1 MSKFGKVV
9 FIGINQCPTGYMLR
23 ECYPNVLLEKYVRS
37 SDDDALKVSIEAEF
51 EEKKLLKF
59 EDLCECLEKARKI
72 VPDMNVPI
80 HVDVYSAD
88 GSPLVLKI
96 PFGPEKEPEWD
107 KMYEEKLKELEVK
120 ILSL

>member
-1 MSKFGKVV
+1 
-9 FIGINQCPTGYMLR
+9 MLG
-23 ECYPNVLLEKYVRS
+23 
-37 SDDDALKVSIEAEF
+37 
-51 EEKKLLKF
+51 
-59 EDLCECLEKARKI
+59 KI

-88 GSPLVLKI
+88 GSPLVLEI